1 MRLPIL
7 PMIVLVL
14 INAGID
20 LLIYRYLKKQS
31 YRVGARIHL
40 WLACILQ
47 AMIIIAVCLPR
58 RSGSDGTLLVVMWV
72 LYGYLSVYVPKLIY
86 LVFIGIGGIPRLWH
100 GRRWKLAAPIGLLA
114 GAGVFVAMWWGA
126 LFNRFKTQL
135 VEVDVVSENLPE
147 GFDGYRIVQISDLH
161 VGTFGN
167 DTTYLSRVV
176 DEVNALDADVI
187 FFTGDI
193 VNRRT
198 SELVPMVQTL
208 SRLKARDGVYSIL
221 GNHDYGDYSEW
232 ETPMAKEENMAQL
245 YDLQDRMGWRLL
257 LNETEFIGR
266 DGDSIAIVGVEN
278 VGDPPFK
285 VYGDLN
291 SAYPSLGDSVYKILL
306 THNPAHWVADIADND
321 SVNIG
326 LSLSGHTHAMQMEVD
341 ILGHRLSPAAWRY
354 PTWGGMYTDKTG
366 THKLYVNIGM
376 GTVGI
381 PARIGATPEITVLTL
396 KRPESDVD

>member
-1 MRLPIL
+1 MRLPIV
-7 PMIVLVL
+7 PVVILVL
-14 INAGID
+14 LGAGID
-20 LLIYRYLKKQS
+20 WLIYRYLKKNPNPL
-31 YRVGARIHL
+31 GARIHL
-40 WLACILQ
+40 WLACLLQ
-47 AMIIIAVCLPR
+47 VAMIVAVCLPR
-58 RSGSDGTLLVVMWV
+58 RSGSDETLLVVMWT

-86 LVFIGIGGIPRLWH
+86 AIFIGAGYIPRLWR
-100 GRRWKLAAPIGLLA
+100 GKRWRLMPPIGLWI
-114 GAGVFVAMWWGA
+114 GVAIFVAMWWGA
-126 LFNRFKTQL
+126 LVNRFDSQV
-135 VEVDVVSENLPE
+135 VEVDVVSENLPA
-147 GFDGYRIVQISDLH
+147 GFDGYRIAQISDLH
-161 VGTFGN
+161 VGTYGN

-198 SELVPMVQTL
+198 SELEPMTRTL

-232 ETPMAKEENMAQL
+232 DSPRAKEENMAL
-245 YDLQDRMGWRLL
+245 MYDLQEQMEWRLL

-266 DGDSIAIVGVEN
+266 AGDSIAVIGVEN

-285 VYGDLN
+285 VYGDLGA
-291 SAYPSLGDSVYKILL
+291 AYPSLGDSVFKILL

-321 SVNIG
+321 SVNIP

-341 ILGHRLSPAAWRY
+341 ILGHRFSPAVWRY
-354 PTWGGMYTDKTG
+354 KTWGGMYADKDDR
-366 THKLYVNIGM
+366 HRLYVNIGM

-396 KRPESDVD
+396 KKPDNDVK